1 MAKKIISKKYYVSGM
16 HCQACELLLEREIK
30 KVNGVTD
37 VTASLPEKTIT
48 VYSKRG
54 IAQSLNEYNKSLNT
68 HGYTLHNE
76 PVGKVIWDQQTII
89 NAALILLIL
98 SIIYLFLKLQGSFT
112 FFSVNQSSS
121 FIAFF
126 IFGLIAGI
134 SSCAALVGG
143 LLLSLSKQW
152 NSLYGGTSVGKRS
165 TPFIMFNIGRLVSYA
180 ILGGILGLIGSVFK
194 INIFSTSIIVLIVSL
209 LMIIIGLQTLGVS
222 FVSKIRLRL
231 PSNITRKLSTAEN
244 FQGKYMP
251 FLTGALTFFLPCG
264 FTLLTQTIA
273 LTTGSFITS
282 SLIMFMFAL
291 GTLPS
296 LGLISFSSIKFQSN
310 QSYSSVFNLV
320 VGILIIFFGLYNVNS
335 QFLVLGIPNIST
347 ITSKKFISNFSNIKR
362 GLSGLGSEI
371 ITENGE
377 QVQKVYMKAERF
389 EYLPKTLTLKSG
401 IPTTLEVQ
409 NNGVIGCA
417 QAMYL
422 RGLYDNVVYLNEK
435 KISINF
441 VPKKGTYYITCSMG
455 MVQPVTVNVL

>member
-1 MAKKIISKKYYVSGM
+1 
-16 HCQACELLLEREIK
+16 
-30 KVNGVTD
+30 VN
-37 VTASLPEKTIT
+37 ASLAEKTIT

-54 IAQSLNEYNKSLNT
+54 ITQSLNEYNKSLDT

-76 PVGKVIWDQQTII
+76 PIGKVVWNQQTII
-89 NAALILLIL
+89 NGVLVLLIL
-98 SIIYLFLKLQGSFT
+98 SIIYLFLKLQGSLT
-112 FFSVNQSSS
+112 FFTVNQSSS

-152 NSLYGGTSVGKRS
+152 NSLYGGTSIVKKS

-194 INIFSTSIIVLIVSL
+194 INIFSTSIIILFVSI

-231 PSNITRKLSTAEN
+231 PSNITRRLSTVEN

-264 FTLLTQTIA
+264 FTLLVQTIA
-273 LTTGSFITS
+273 LASGSFITS
-282 SLIMFMFAL
+282 SIIMFMFAL

-296 LGLISFSSIKFQSN
+296 LGLISFSSIKFQSS

-320 VGILIIFFGLYNVNS
+320 VGVLIIFFGLYNINS
-335 QFLVLGIPNIST
+335 QFLVIGLPNIST
-347 ITSKKFISNFSNIKR
+347 ITSKKTISNFSNIQR
-362 GLSGLGSEI
+362 DFNGLGSEVI
-371 ITENGE
+371 DKNGK

-401 IPTTLEVQ
+401 IPTELNIE

-422 RGLYDNVVYLNEK
+422 RGLFDNIVYLNKK

-441 VPKKGTYYITCSMG
+441 IPKKGTYYITCSMG

>member
-1 MAKKIISKKYYVSGM
+1 M

-37 VTASLPEKTIT
+37 VNASLADKTIT

-54 IAQSLNEYNKSLNT
+54 IAQSLNEYNKFLDEY
-68 HGYTLHNE
+68 GYSLHNE
-76 PVGKVIWDQQTII
+76 PVGKIVWDQQTII
-89 NAALILLIL
+89 NAVLVLLIL
-98 SIIYLFLKLQGSFT
+98 SIVYLFLRLQGSFT

-121 FIAFF
+121 FISFF

-152 NSLYGGTSVGKRS
+152 SLLYGGTSVAKKS

-180 ILGGILGLIGSVFK
+180 VLGGVLGLIGSVFK
-194 INIFSTSIIVLIVSL
+194 INIFSTSIIILMVSI
-209 LMIIIGLQTLGVS
+209 LMIIIGLQTLGVP
-222 FVSKIRLRL
+222 FVSKIRLQL
-231 PSNITRKLSTAEN
+231 PSSITRKLSSAEN

-264 FTLLTQTIA
+264 FTLLAQTIA

-282 SLIMFMFAL
+282 SAIMFMFAL

-320 VGILIIFFGLYNVNS
+320 VGVLIIFFGLYNTNS
-335 QFLVLGIPNIST
+335 QFLVLGLPNLST
-347 ITSKKFISNFSNIKR
+347 ITSKRIISNFSNIKR
-362 GLSGLGSEI
+362 NFNGLGSEI
-371 ITENGE
+371 ITENGR

-401 IPTTLEVQ
+401 IPTTLEIQ

-435 KISINF
+435 SARINF
-441 VPKKGTYYITCSMG
+441 IPNKGTYYITCSMG